1 MHEEQS
7 TMETSVDSK
16 EKSLILVRLARSRR
30 ATDLVVLDLRNLVT
44 YTDYFVICTGRSDRQ
59 VRAIAE
65 HLEAE
70 LRGKKIRP
78 RSVEGMTTGRW
89 VLMDFDDVVVHIF
102 QREVREFY
110 DLEGLW
116 ADAPRVSLPPDPE
129 ETVESAESLDEW
141 EEDEEW

>member
-1 MHEEQS
+1 MHEEHS
-7 TMETSVDSK
+7 TTEISVNSK

-30 ATDLVVLDLRNLVT
+30 ATDLVVLDLRDLVT

-65 HLEAE
+65 HLETE
-70 LRGKKIRP
+70 LRGRKIRP

-116 ADAPRVSLPPDPE
+116 ADAPRLSLPSDPE
-129 ETVESAESLDEW
+129 ELMESVEDLDQW
-141 EEDEEW
+141 EEDDE